1 MPGTSGVGISFG
13 ADRIYDVLNTLDLYP
28 SDTIFSTKVL
38 FVNFG
43 QKEAAAS
50 LHYVMQLRARGISAE
65 LFPDNAKMKKQ
76 LSYANGKHV
85 PYVAMVGETEM
96 ASGTITL
103 KNMETG
109 EQSNLSLDQVVDMV
123 K

>member
-1 MPGTSGVGISFG
+1 
-13 ADRIYDVLNTLDLYP
+13 
-28 SDTIFSTKVL
+28 
-38 FVNFG
+38 
-43 QKEAAAS
+43 
-50 LHYVMQLRARGISAE
+50 
-65 LFPDNAKMKKQ
+65 
-76 LSYANGKHV
+76 
-85 PYVAMVGETEM
+85 MVGETEM